1 MPKREK
7 RTLVLLIC
15 LASAKFLIHF
25 GVNITGA
32 YGFFRDEFYY
42 IACSDH
48 LAFGYVDHPPL
59 SILLLKISRILFG
72 DSLSAI
78 RLFPAL
84 AGALTVFL
92 TGRIVKELGG
102 GRFAQLFAALCVI
115 LAPLHLALG
124 SFYSMNSLDLLIW
137 TLAAWILV
145 MWINKR
151 DPKLWLWLG
160 MVLGIGL
167 QNKISVLWLGFGIA
181 VGLLLTE
188 NRRALLVPRP
198 WLTPGPWL
206 AAGIASLIFL
216 PHIIWQVLNGW
227 PTLEFMSGA
236 AGKIAEVTF
245 LRYLGSQILEMN
257 PLLFPVW
264 FTGLVWYLFAAK
276 GKQYRMLGIIYVVV
290 FVLLVISGN
299 VRTYYLASA
308 YPMLF
313 AAGAL
318 VIEKVAGTGMLR
330 WARAAFVVLVLQ
342 IGIVTAPMAVPLLPV
357 EKLIEYS
364 AALGMKPKTDEKHQT
379 GPLSQFFAD
388 MHGWEEILDTVAEV
402 YVSVRGDARTDGSG
416 RWAVLTGNYGVAGA
430 VDFLGKKYGLPPA
443 ISGHNNYWL
452 WGPGEPPPENLI
464 ILGVSFE
471 SIGESIGDTNELC
484 QEAWQAGRTDCT
496 YCMPYEDNNPI
507 FVCKGLQVDTD
518 TTWPAVKHFD

>member
-1 MPKREK
+1 MSTESEK
-7 RTLVLLIC
+7 RTLILLIS

-25 GVNITGA
+25 GINITGA

-42 IACSDH
+42 IAGSDH
-48 LAFGYVDHPPL
+48 LAFGYVDYPPL

-72 DSLSAI
+72 DSLVAI

-102 GRFAQLFAALCVI
+102 GRFAQLFAALCVL

-124 SFYSMNSLDLLIW
+124 SYYSMNALDLLVW
-137 TLAAWILV
+137 TLAALILV
-145 MWINKR
+145 KWINRR
-151 DPKLWLWLG
+151 DPRLWLWLG
-160 MVLGIGL
+160 MVLGLGL
-167 QNKISVLWLGFGIA
+167 QNKISVLWLGLGIT

-188 NRRALLVPRP
+188 NRRTL
-198 WLTPGPWL
+198 LTPGPWL

-216 PHIIWQVLNGW
+216 PHIIWQVSNGW
-227 PTLEFMSGA
+227 PTLEFMSDA
-236 AGKIAEVTF
+236 AGKMAEVTF

-290 FVLLVISGN
+290 FALLVISGN
-299 VRTYYLASA
+299 VRTYYLAPA

-313 AAGAL
+313 ASGAL
-318 VIEKVAGTGMLR
+318 LLEKVSGTGLLR
-330 WARAAFVVLVLQ
+330 WARLAFVVLVLQ
-342 IGIVTAPMAVPLLPV
+342 VGIVAAPMAVPLLPV
-357 EKLIEYS
+357 EKFIEYS
-364 AALGMKPKTDEKHQT
+364 AAMGTKPKTEEKHQT
-379 GPLSQFFAD
+379 GILPQFFAD
-388 MHGWEEILDTVAEV
+388 MNGWEEIVDTVAEV
-402 YVSVRGDARTDGSG
+402 YKNVRGDVRSDGSG
-416 RWAVLTGNYGVAGA
+416 RWAVFTGNYGVAGA

-452 WGPGEPPPENLI
+452 WGPGDPPPENLI

-471 SIGESIGDTNELC
+471 SIGESIGEGIGENNWLC
-484 QEAWQAGRTDCT
+484 EETWQAGTTDCT

-507 FVCKGLQVDTD
+507 FVCKGLQVDPD
-518 TTWPAVKHFD
+518 TIWPELKHFD

>member
-1 MPKREK
+1 MNSDTTRPESER
-7 RTLVLLIC
+7 RDLVLLIT
-15 LASAKFLIHF
+15 LAAAKFLVHF

-48 LAFGYVDHPPL
+48 LALGYVDHPPL
-59 SILLLKISRILFG
+59 SIYALKISRIFFG
-72 DSLSAI
+72 DSLVAI

-84 AGALTVFL
+84 TGALTVL
-92 TGRIVKELGG
+92 VTGMIVKELGG
-102 GRFAQLFAALCVI
+102 GRFAQLFAALCVL

-124 SFYSMNSLDLLIW
+124 SYYSMNSWDLLVW
-137 TLAAWILV
+137 SLAAWILV

-160 MVLGIGL
+160 IVLGLGL

-188 NRRALLVPRP
+188 NRRTL
-198 WLTPGPWL
+198 LTPGPWL
-206 AAGIASLIFL
+206 AAGIASVIFL

-236 AGKIAEVTF
+236 AGKMTEVTL
-245 LRYLGSQILEMN
+245 LRYLGSQVMEMN

-264 FTGLVWYLFAAK
+264 ITGLVWYLLAEK
-276 GKQYRMLGIIYVVV
+276 GKPYRMLGIIYIVV
-290 FVLLVISGN
+290 FALLVISGN
-299 VRTYYLASA
+299 VRTYYLAPA

-313 AAGAL
+313 ASGAL
-318 VIEKVAGTGMLR
+318 LLEKVSSTGLLR

-342 IGIVTAPMAVPLLPV
+342 VGIVAAPMAVPILPV
-357 EKLIEYS
+357 GKLISYS
-364 AALGMKPKTDEKHQT
+364 EALGMKPKTEETHQT
-379 GPLSQFFAD
+379 DQLPQFFAD
-388 MHGWEEILDTVAEV
+388 MHGWDEIVATVAGV
-402 YVSVRGDARTDGSG
+402 YEGVKSDDQG

-430 VDFLGKKYGLPPA
+430 IDLLGREYDLPPA

-452 WGPGEPPPENLI
+452 WGPGDPPPENLI
-464 ILGVSFE
+464 VLGGNMEDYGFC
-471 SIGESIGDTNELC
+471 GEI
-484 QEAWQAGRTDCT
+484 WQADTTDCT
-496 YCMPYEDNNPI
+496 YCMPYENNNPV
-507 FVCKGLQVDTD
+507 FVCRDLQIDPD
-518 TTWPAVKHFD
+518 IMWPEVKYFE